1 MSVIRRNSHTLCLAL
16 FLLALPLCLKSGSL
30 ATELVIYAMAVCA
43 CNLLLGYTGLMSFGQ
58 GVFFGIGSYS
68 AGLLLQRA
76 HTSLPLTLAGCAVA
90 GALVAVV
97 IGWFAIRQR
106 GIYFVMLTLAFS
118 QMFYF
123 AAYSMKDIT
132 GGDNGLLDIP
142 RPNLMLFG
150 QKIWAVDSSWSYYG
164 FVAVVFLLVFMLLQ
178 QLTEAR
184 FGRTLLAIRD
194 NEARAS
200 AVGYDVKTFKLAV
213 FVIAGAVTGLAGG
226 MHAMLAGIAP
236 LSNIEYHLSEMIL
249 LMTVIGGS
257 GSLLASVLGAA
268 VYTITADWLAAIWPR
283 WLMLFG
289 FLLIAVALYM
299 QQGLWGLLLSLQAR
313 LRGRAADKAASTT
326 VTAVTRE
333 GA

>member
-1 MSVIRRNSHTLCLAL
+1 MNAIRRHAHAICLAV
-16 FLLALPLCLKSGSL
+16 FLLVLPLLLKSGSL
-30 ATELVIYAMAVCA
+30 ATELVIYAMAACA
-43 CNLLLGYTGLMSFGQ
+43 CNLLLGFTGLMSFGQ
-58 GVFFGIGSYS
+58 GIFFGIGSYS
-68 AGLLLQRA
+68 AGLLLLRA
-76 HTSLPLTLAGCAVA
+76 HTSMPLTLLGCALA

-97 IGWFAIRQR
+97 VGWFAIRQR

-142 RPNLMLFG
+142 RPGLTLFG
-150 QKIWAVDSSWSYYG
+150 RTIMSVDSPWSYYG
-164 FVAVVFLLVFMLLQ
+164 FVAAVFLIVFILLQ
-178 QLTEAR
+178 RLTEAR

-200 AVGYDVKTFKLAV
+200 AVGYDVRTFKLAA
-213 FVIAGAVTGLAGG
+213 FVIAGATTGLAGG
-226 MHAMLAGIAP
+226 MHAMLSGIAP
-236 LSNIEYHLSEMIL
+236 LSNIEYHVSEMIL
-249 LMTVIGGS
+249 LMTVVGGS

-268 VYTITADWLAAIWPR
+268 VYTIIADWLATIWPR

-299 QQGLWGLLLSLQAR
+299 QKGLWGVLVSLYAR
-313 LRGRAADKAASTT
+313 LCGRLPDDVASPG
-326 VTAVTRE
+326 AVTVSRE
-333 GA
+333 GT